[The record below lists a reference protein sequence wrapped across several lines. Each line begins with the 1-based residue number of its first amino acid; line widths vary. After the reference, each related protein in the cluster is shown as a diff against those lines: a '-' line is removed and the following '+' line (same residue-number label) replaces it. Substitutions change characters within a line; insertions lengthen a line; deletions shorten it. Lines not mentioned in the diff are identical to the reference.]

1 MSLPG
6 PEVSGP
12 TAANDATCT
21 HDAVTLALA
30 KQESTELLIGMATI
44 YQSFRSKP
52 LTIKAYPVDHKH
64 TPNPDPSF
72 YETIKT
78 VHFVRHGQGFHNLL
92 ADKAAASGLHW
103 EQFDDTPENPYMA
116 PELTDAPLTEKGRQQ
131 ALHLRENQVKNLFS
145 PPQLIVLSPNCRAL
159 QTGLLAF
166 ADSFTKVPFIAHELV
181 REQTGVHL
189 CDKRRPID
197 LQAMEFPQIDF
208 SLISSNH
215 DAIFQTNQR
224 ETNLQV
230 AERASGFLEWLAL
243 REEDHVAVASHSG
256 WLLTLMNA
264 VVQVEPEH
272 EHLKAWFQTGEMR
285 SCTIVFR
292 KQV

>member
-52 LTIKAYPVDHKH
+52 LTITAYPVDHKH

-131 ALHLRENQVKNLFS
+131 ALHLRENQEPIQS
-145 PPQLIVLSPNCRAL
+145 TTTYCSQSQLSRTSNRPSCLCGFFYKS
-159 QTGLLAF
+159 
-166 ADSFTKVPFIAHELV
+166 SFH
-181 REQTGVHL
+181 
-189 CDKRRPID
+189 
-197 LQAMEFPQIDF
+197 
-208 SLISSNH
+208 
-215 DAIFQTNQR
+215 
-224 ETNLQV
+224 
-230 AERASGFLEWLAL
+230 
-243 REEDHVAVASHSG
+243 
-256 WLLTLMNA
+256 
-264 VVQVEPEH
+264 
-272 EHLKAWFQTGEMR
+272 R
-285 SCTIVFR
+285 S
-292 KQV
+292 